1 MPDGSRKES
10 QAKLCRPNLGSG
22 ESSFLNWSDA
32 VAVEVPQAGHA
43 TYLYMRMDMG
53 EFVKIYA
60 QCSRIEIRHNQGNA
74 AETAAIHRPRR
85 AHPGSW
91 AVVAGTARQA
101 GRAGGVRA
109 GHFVIRFV
117 RSGAN

>member
-74 AETAAIHRPRR
+74 AERLQFIGRVAHTRDPGQWLRELRVKLGEPAA
-85 AHPGSW
+85 S
-91 AVVAGTARQA
+91 VQA
-101 GRAGGVRA
+101 
-109 GHFVIRFV
+109 I
-117 RSGAN
+117 S